1 MKELRIISIVLFSL
15 VLLTRCNSNPTE
27 RIRLVDKELPI
38 EIFVQSFMEN
48 HKDFNTNDIT
58 RERTNTEFRDAML
71 DTLEVFNILKGIP
84 VKLQRIN
91 ETQGRCV
98 AQFQSWIK
106 PDGFKYIR
114 GLKVMLDS
122 DLAELYEVEVKY
134 LKRQVNRNIERF
146 PKDFMFELTH
156 EEYDSLRCQI
166 GTLKSGRGQHSK
178 YLPYVFTEEGVAML
192 SGVLRSKTAIQ
203 VNINIMRAF
212 VLIRQTV
219 AAWQSTN
226 LKVEQLSH
234 KVDQLN
240 AYIEEILHDQND
252 VNEQQEVTN
261 NEIAIQIEM
270 INDAL
275 DQLRFKPQQSG
286 PRIGYKK

>member
-1 MKELRIISIVLFSL
+1 MDTDIVTKDYADLESIKTRIY
-15 VLLTRCNSNPTE
+15 
-27 RIRLVDKELPI
+27 D
-38 EIFVQSFMEN
+38 
-48 HKDFNTNDIT
+48 
-58 RERTNTEFRDAML
+58 
-71 DTLEVFNILKGIP
+71 
-84 VKLQRIN
+84 
-91 ETQGRCV
+91 
-98 AQFQSWIK
+98 
-106 PDGFKYIR
+106 IR

-166 GTLKSGRGQHSK
+166 GTLKSGRGQHTK

-275 DQLRFKPQQSG
+275 DQLRFKPQQSRT
-286 PRIGYKK
+286 RIGYKK

>member
-1 MKELRIISIVLFSL
+1 MDTDIVTRDYADLESIKTRIY
-15 VLLTRCNSNPTE
+15 
-27 RIRLVDKELPI
+27 D
-38 EIFVQSFMEN
+38 
-48 HKDFNTNDIT
+48 
-58 RERTNTEFRDAML
+58 
-71 DTLEVFNILKGIP
+71 
-84 VKLQRIN
+84 
-91 ETQGRCV
+91 
-98 AQFQSWIK
+98 
-106 PDGFKYIR
+106 IR

-156 EEYDSLRCQI
+156 EEYDSLRGQI
-166 GTLKSGRGQHSK
+166 GTLKSGRGQHTK

-203 VNINIMRAF
+203 ENINIMRAF

-275 DQLRFKPQQSG
+275 DQLRFKPQQSRT
-286 PRIGYKK
+286 RIGYKK

>member
-1 MKELRIISIVLFSL
+1 MDKTIVIKDYAELESIKTRIY
-15 VLLTRCNSNPTE
+15 
-27 RIRLVDKELPI
+27 D
-38 EIFVQSFMEN
+38 
-48 HKDFNTNDIT
+48 
-58 RERTNTEFRDAML
+58 
-71 DTLEVFNILKGIP
+71 
-84 VKLQRIN
+84 
-91 ETQGRCV
+91 
-98 AQFQSWIK
+98 
-106 PDGFKYIR
+106 IR

-166 GTLKSGRGQHSK
+166 GTLKSGRGQHPK

-240 AYIEEILHDQND
+240 VYIEEILHDQND

-275 DQLRFKPQQSG
+275 DQLRFNPQQTRT
-286 PRIGYKK
+286 PIGYKK